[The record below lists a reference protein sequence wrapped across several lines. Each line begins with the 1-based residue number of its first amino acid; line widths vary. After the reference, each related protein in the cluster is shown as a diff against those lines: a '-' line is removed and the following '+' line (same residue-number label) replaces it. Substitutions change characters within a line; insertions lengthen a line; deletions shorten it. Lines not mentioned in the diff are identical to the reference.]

1 MRSKKYHIFFYSQ
14 YEIIINKHTASIFID
29 TAFERML
36 RNAGINAVVF
46 TGIATE
52 FGVESSA
59 RDAFNR
65 GFYCVVVSNCVS

>member
-1 MRSKKYHIFFYSQ
+1 
-14 YEIIINKHTASIFID
+14 
-29 TAFERML
+29 ML